1 MSSSA
6 LDDLIV
12 VIDWL
17 ASTKT
22 PTGNV
27 AEALER
33 LRKRAAAKV
42 PMDVRNVDV
51 PDDHGG
57 SYTMGSSRKAEGS

>member
-1 MSSSA
+1 MTSA
-6 LDDLIV
+6 LDDLII

-33 LRKRAAAKV
+33 LRNRAKDRIPV
-42 PMDVRNVDV
+42 DVRLNDYQ
-51 PDDHGG
+51 G
-57 SYTMGSSRKAEGS
+57 E